1 MATIKDVAARAKVS
15 VATVS
20 HVSNG
25 TRKVAPATIQ
35 RVRQA
40 MKELDY
46 HPNAVAQSLR
56 TRKTHAIGAVV
67 SDITNPFFATL
78 VRGAEDAAIEAG
90 YSLIVCNSDESL
102 EKEDRYVRLLRQRR
116 MDGLLISPV
125 GDGSASAVQELPR
138 QRMPFVFVDRQ
149 AKEIE
154 ADAVLSDN
162 IGGAYQATHYL
173 IEQGHRRIGLIL
185 GIEGA
190 TTTEERLAGYSQA
203 LEEAGIAIS
212 KELVVWGGYR
222 TEGGRRA
229 TALLMGLDAPPTA
242 IFSTNNLMTIG
253 VFQELFEGR
262 ELLTDQI
269 SLISFDDLDLAKLDL
284 FPLSTVIQQPYKIGQ
299 KAAKL
304 LLDRIEHGIDEPL
317 RVVRVSVELHVRRSV
332 RKLQSRVR

>member
-1 MATIKDVAARAKVS
+1 VATIKDVAVRAKVS

-20 HVSNG
+20 HVVNG

-56 TRKTHAIGAVV
+56 TQKTKAIGIVV

-90 YSLIVCNSDESL
+90 YSLIVCNSDESSD
-102 EKEDRYVRLLRQRR
+102 KEDRYVRLLRQRR

-125 GDGSASAVQELPR
+125 GDGSTSAVQKLPR
-138 QRMPFVFVDRQ
+138 QQMPFVFVDRR
-149 AKEIE
+149 AEGVE

-162 IGGAYQATHYL
+162 SAGAYQATHYL

-190 TTTEERLAGYSQA
+190 TTTEERLVGYSQA

-212 KELVVWGGYR
+212 KELVVWGDYR
-222 TEGGRRA
+222 AEGGRRA

-242 IFSTNNLMTIG
+242 IFSTNNLMTMGVLQGLIERGVKIPTDMAVIG
-253 VFQELFEGR
+253 
-262 ELLTDQI
+262 
-269 SLISFDDLDLAKLDL
+269 FDDLRLAKLVRPAL
-284 FPLSTVIQQPYKIGQ
+284 TAIVQEPYQIGHI
-299 KAAKL
+299 AFGL
-304 LLDRIEHGIDEPL
+304 LLKRISEPTGHGEYQEIRIP
-317 RVVRVSVELHVRRSV
+317 VEF
-332 RKLQSRVR
+332 RVRESA